1 MQNWAALTG
10 GSRRIAPSRAR
21 QGQVPTDTPWRAFAS
36 ETKDPTPRSE
46 GHGRSFGAASYDIGM
61 VLSVNVELSVAITQR
76 PVLPLV
82 LATPA
87 LIMMLASHQPPHP

>member
-1 MQNWAALTG
+1 MQNRAALRG
-10 GSRRIAPSRAR
+10 GFAPRIAPSNR

-36 ETKDPTPRSE
+36 DTKDPTPRSE

-61 VLSVNVELSVAITQR
+61 ALSVNVELSVAITQR
-76 PVLPLV
+76 PVLPS
-82 LATPA
+82 PA